1 MNRFQRNYPYI
12 IYVNRSY
19 RNGFY
24 FFWISSEISSNG
36 VQKLAASSRWSI
48 FTHKDTEKNQKSKNF
63 ETVLNRRETSSRVY
77 LAKIWGL

>member
-24 FFWISSEISSNG
+24 FFEFRPKFRVMASKSWPPRAGGRSLHTKILKKIKKVKISK
-36 VQKLAASSRWSI
+36 Q
-48 FTHKDTEKNQKSKNF
+48 F
-63 ETVLNRRETSSRVY
+63 
-77 LAKIWGL
+77 